1 MVNAA
6 RLQDRARVRKRRTI
20 RAVSVMCL
28 AAVVVAGCGGSDEG
42 SSSTSGASTTGG
54 AGSRTFRV
62 ALFAPMANA
71 PAKAEIDGM
80 EEAAQGDNVEFTRFD
95 SEFDPQREY
104 KQMQDAITTGGFDA
118 FVVQSVGG
126 PTLLPLIQ
134 QAVQKG
140 IKVGA
145 TNLALGPSEATFKPQ
160 VPGLTVAVVDPWSI
174 RGKWM
179 AQLMNEAC
187 EGKSDCKVGYVA
199 GIATSPFES
208 QFLKS
213 MRDELKKYPNVDIAE
228 FLDGGRYLREEGRK
242 VCQTMLQKT
251 RDLDVIA
258 STADQA
264 AQGCEIAIRAAGLE
278 VGLDEGQIRLIGGA
292 SSKYGIDAIRN
303 GTWFGEWRWTPRD
316 EGKTAMEYVLR
327 ALKGEDVRDVGISTV
342 LEGEKKGVSPLVT
355 KETVGDFEGQ
365 WSG

>member
-1 MVNAA
+1 MVSVA
-6 RLQDRARVRKRRTI
+6 RRRDRERVRKRRTI
-20 RAVSVMCL
+20 RALSVMCL
-28 AAVVVAGCGGSDEG
+28 TAVVVAGCGGADREST
-42 SSSTSGASTTGG
+42 STSGASTTGG
-54 AGSRTFRV
+54 DGSKTYRV

-71 PAKAEIDGM
+71 PAKAEIEGM
-80 EEAAQGDNVEFTRFD
+80 EEAAEGENVEFTRFD
-95 SEFDPQREY
+95 SNFDPQREY

-118 FVVQSVGG
+118 FVIQSVGG
-126 PTLLPLIQ
+126 PTLIPLVEQAIQ
-134 QAVQKG
+134 KD
-140 IKVGA
+140 IKVAA

-160 VPGLTVAVVDPWSI
+160 VPGMTVAVVDPWSL
-174 RGKWM
+174 RGEWM

-187 EGKSDCKVGYVA
+187 EGNTDCKVGYVA

-213 MRDELKKYPNVDIAE
+213 MREELKKYPNVEIAE

-278 VGLDEGQIRLIGGA
+278 VGLGEGQIRLLGGA
-292 SSKYGIDAIRN
+292 SSKYGIDAIRD
-303 GTWFGEWRWTPRD
+303 GRWFGEWRWTPRD
-316 EGKTAMEYVLR
+316 EGKTAMEYILR

-342 LEGEKKGVSPLVT
+342 LEGEKDGVSPLVT